1 MTLVPIKRLEFAAS
15 WPRLHYLARRIAPNS
30 RVLNIGIG
38 GGEFETAAD
47 RRELELFQLDP
58 SLKTVEAARQRSEVP
73 QRVSIGYVQDMP
85 FDNDQFDAV
94 VASEL
99 LEHLTDEILA
109 AALVEIAR
117 VLRPGGHFLGTV
129 PAGENL
135 EENTMFCPHCQRRF
149 HRWGHEQSFSV
160 QSMADLLSTR
170 FHTER
175 VAEKQFV
182 HWPQLNWRGKLIAT
196 TRLILAPL
204 TSSGKNLVFFARKRS
219 GSIS

>member
-117 VLRPGGHFLGTV
+117 VLRPGSSPGWTLSGYGPCRGEPGRKHNVLPSLSAPLPPLGT
-129 PAGENL
+129 
-135 EENTMFCPHCQRRF
+135 
-149 HRWGHEQSFSV
+149 
-160 QSMADLLSTR
+160 
-170 FHTER
+170 
-175 VAEKQFV
+175 
-182 HWPQLNWRGKLIAT
+182 
-196 TRLILAPL
+196 
-204 TSSGKNLVFFARKRS
+204 
-219 GSIS
+219 